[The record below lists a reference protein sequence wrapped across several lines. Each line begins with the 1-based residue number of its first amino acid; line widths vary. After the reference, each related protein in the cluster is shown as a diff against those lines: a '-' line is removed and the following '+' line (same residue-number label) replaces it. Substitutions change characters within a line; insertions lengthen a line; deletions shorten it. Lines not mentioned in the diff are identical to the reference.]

1 MFGNVRKWLVLQ
13 PMNQWPNVLL
23 MCTMSLSI
31 SLFLLSLSLF
41 LQKHGVFF
49 FLQYYDVD
57 MVTHLHSTSY
67 TSLLIIVKGDLALT
81 PREITLHDLHESNL
95 FSFKEADS
103 IKALYTICQLWDLS
117 HTCSQFKHKK
127 MPLAIPL
134 HRTQPAWFFFP
145 ILYKKYCFSVTY
157 SNFYVQKSLPVIFLF
172 F

>member
-1 MFGNVRKWLVLQ
+1 
-13 PMNQWPNVLL
+13 
-23 MCTMSLSI
+23 
-31 SLFLLSLSLF
+31 
-41 LQKHGVFF
+41 
-49 FLQYYDVD
+49 

-134 HRTQPAWFFFP
+134 HRTQPACCFFP
-145 ILYKKYCFSVTY
+145 IF
-157 SNFYVQKSLPVIFLF
+157 VQKILFFCHLFQFLRPKKSPCHFFVFLILLGLRYLYLIPSIFYFIHFSFTCFLFYKTVVFSTSSIIKSDLSLSIFLKS
-172 F
+172 